1 MASSADPTSG
11 AVPTAAAGRSAA
23 ATPAHTATGLTVSPA
38 APVANR
44 PLTLTVTVRSTT
56 GAAVP
61 SGTVTV
67 KDGEKILGRVGIAHG
82 QASFTISGLAAGTHH
97 LTAVYT
103 GTAADAGSTSAV
115 RVVPVTPA
123 ATSAGRTTTTL
134 AATPADPAAGQRVTL
149 TATVRPASGAAV
161 PAGTVTFKD
170 GSKVLGSASLHG
182 GKAVF
187 TTAALAAGTHRFSA
201 DYAGAGSFHGSTA
214 APLTLTA
221 ASPAARAATR
231 ATLAVTSG
239 RVPAGKAVTFAA
251 TIRPESGS
259 GSPTGTVTFRDGGVI
274 VGTVPLEHGSATLTL
289 SALGAGSHSVTVT
302 YNGDGRFAPS
312 TSAAESV
319 GITPTGTPA
328 TGTAPAACV
337 IVVPP
342 TAVSASKPVT
352 LKAEVHPLSGSAVPT
367 GRVTFRKGS
376 LVLGSATLDGTG
388 TATFTLPAGRFAA
401 GQYYLSAYYEGDSR
415 YAGDAG
421 ADLLVLT
428 R

>member
-1 MASSADPTSG
+1 
-11 AVPTAAAGRSAA
+11 VGRSAA
-23 ATPAHTATGLTVSPA
+23 ATPAHTATGLAVSPA

-44 PLTLTVTVRSTT
+44 PLTLTITVRTTT

-61 SGTVTV
+61 SGTVMV
-67 KDGEKILGRVGIAHG
+67 KDGQKILGRSGVAHG

-115 RVVPVTPA
+115 RVVPITPA

-134 AATPADPAAGQRVTL
+134 AASSADPAAGQRVTL
-149 TATVRPASGAAV
+149 TATVRPASGAAA

-187 TTAALAAGTHRFSA
+187 TTAALAAGTHRLTA
-201 DYAGAGSFHGSTA
+201 VYAGAGSFHGSTS

-221 ASPAARAATR
+221 APPAARAATR

-239 RVPAGKAVTFAA
+239 RVPAGKAVTFIA
-251 TIRPESGS
+251 TIRHASGS
-259 GSPTGTVTFRDGGVI
+259 GSPTGTVTFRDGSVI
-274 VGTVPLEHGSATLTL
+274 VGTVAVSHGAAALTL
-289 SALGAGSHSVTVT
+289 SALKAGSHSVTAT
-302 YNGDGRFAPS
+302 YNGDGRYAASTAPAKVV
-312 TSAAESV
+312 T
-319 GITPTGTPA
+319 ITTNAPPPTQPGSPG
-328 TGTAPAACV
+328 TGTAATACV
-337 IVVPP
+337 LVVPP

-352 LKAEVHPLSGSAVPT
+352 LKAVVHPLSGSAVPT

-376 LVLGSATLDGTG
+376 LVLGSATLDATG
-388 TATFTLPAGRFAA
+388 TATFALPAGRFAA
-401 GQYYLSAYYEGDSR
+401 GQYYLSAYYEGDRR
-415 YAGDAG
+415 YAGDGG